1 MQTSR
6 TQPTAGTAPHR
17 RTAVL
22 GALAVCLGLFL
33 MLFVLSRPYEAER
46 LEEERREVRDSIL
59 APARFVSD
67 TVAVRVGML
76 FVLESFVR
84 HDAAT
89 PERLAERF
97 RDIAEALPYGF
108 KDVRVL
114 ALAPGG
120 VVGMV
125 SPLKGNEAALGH
137 DLLRDPGT
145 SEDAQRTL
153 LTREVTLGGPYELRQ
168 GGLGLVLRKAV
179 FLDDGTFWGF
189 AAAALDVDALVR
201 STPLPAREDLVFALA
216 RDGNIFHGLKEIR
229 AMAPLSVNVPLPE
242 GSWELLAAP
251 ALGWEG
257 RIAGTLTLFRW
268 TGAAFVLL
276 LTVLTYLLLR
286 RHDLLRRAKTLA
298 EDQVRAGENRY
309 RRIFNSTLDG
319 LVLFDASGL
328 VLDANPAACAM
339 HGSSPGGLNGLTARD
354 LVHPAFL
361 RQFQEFA
368 RTVAVGGEFRVE
380 ARALRRDGSSFPVEV
395 GGASFDSNGGT
406 RFLAMVRDLSERD
419 RLRSE
424 QERFFSLTLDLVG
437 VTNLADGRFRQINAS
452 WTRVLGYAPEEI
464 LGRDW
469 RGFVHPD
476 DLEDTVAAHG
486 GAVGG
491 VAVQSFVNRWRA
503 KDGQWRWLSWNAL
516 PDPERGVAYAVARD
530 VTGER
535 EAALRMREA
544 NEELSALN
552 EELLAI
558 NEELRAEVELRG
570 RAEREVGAVRRRLEN
585 ILENM
590 ASGVTVFRAV
600 DDGRDF
606 VITGFNRAAE
616 RMEHI
621 DRAQVLGRRL
631 SEVFPGAADFGLTDM
646 LRRVLASGEPERL
659 PLALYRDERIQG
671 WRENYVYPLP
681 GGEVVAL
688 YEDRDEQV
696 AAREALRASEERF
709 GLAVAGSSDGIWD
722 WPDMS
727 RDDLWWSPRL
737 YELLGYAPDELPASM
752 ETFNL
757 LLHPGDRERVQEA
770 LRRHLERRD
779 PYSVEYRTACKGGEY
794 RWFLARGQA
803 LFDSSGKPRRMAG
816 SLQDINERRL
826 AAEQLAAAN
835 QQMAAANE
843 ELAAL
848 NEEMAAT
855 NDRLM
860 SEAALR
866 REVEEHLRASL
877 REKEVLL
884 KEIHHRVKNN
894 LQVVSSLLGLQAG
907 AVTDPEV
914 LALFE
919 EGKNRIASMA
929 LVHEELY
936 RSSDLARVD
945 LGAYLEK
952 LVHRLVAGLS
962 GNRRVNLVLEV
973 ESIRLNVDAAIPCG
987 LMVNELVTNA
997 LKHGLRE
1004 RSEGRLLVQC
1014 RAAEGQVLLR
1024 VADDGPG
1031 FPPGLDFRNTET
1043 LGMQLVTH
1051 LAEQLQGRVD
1061 LEPGPG
1067 CSFRVLFPE
1076 KKP

>member
-1 MQTSR
+1 MRDIRNPPAAKATPSR
-6 TQPTAGTAPHR
+6 KN
-17 RTAVL
+17 AVL
-22 GALAVCLGLFL
+22 GALAVCLGLSL
-33 MLFVLSRPYEAER
+33 ALYALFRPYEAER
-46 LEEERREVRDSIL
+46 LREERDEVRESIL
-59 APARFVSD
+59 GPARILSD
-67 TVAVRVGML
+67 TVAVRAGML
-76 FVLESFVR
+76 HVLESFVR
-84 HDAAT
+84 HDAAS
-89 PERLAERF
+89 PGRLEARF
-97 RDIAEALPYGF
+97 GDIAATLPYGF
-108 KDVRVL
+108 DDVRVL

-120 VVGMV
+120 VVRLV
-125 SPLKGNEAALGH
+125 SPLEGNEAALGH
-137 DLLRDPGT
+137 DLLRDPAT
-145 SEDAQRTL
+145 REDAGRAMRT
-153 LTREVTLGGPYELRQ
+153 RDVTLGGPYELRQ

-179 FLDDGTFWGF
+179 FLDDVFWGF

-201 STPLPAREDLVFALA
+201 ATPLPRRTDLTFALA
-216 RDGNIFHGLKEIR
+216 EDGTIFHGRKNIR
-229 AMAPLSVNVPLPE
+229 DMDPLVVGVPLPE
-242 GSWELLAAP
+242 GGWELLAAP
-251 ALGWEG
+251 AHGWEG
-257 RIAGTLTLFRW
+257 RIAGTLALFRW

-276 LTVLTYLLLR
+276 LTALAYLLLR
-286 RHDLLRRAKTLA
+286 RQDLLRRSAELA
-298 EDQVRAGENRY
+298 QAQVRAGEDRY
-309 RRIFNSTLDG
+309 RRIFDSTLDG
-319 LVLFDASGL
+319 LVLFDASGR
-328 VLDANPAACAM
+328 VIDANPAACSM
-339 HGSSPGGLNGLTARD
+339 HGSGPGGLNGLTARD
-354 LVHPAFL
+354 LIHPAFL
-361 RQFQEFA
+361 HRFQAFA
-368 RTVAVGGEFRVE
+368 RTVAGGGEFRAE
-380 ARALRRDGSSFPVEV
+380 ARALRRDGSGFPVEV
-395 GGASFDSNGGT
+395 GGTAFGDDDAT
-406 RFLAMVRDLSERD
+406 RFLAMIRDLSEHD

-424 QERFFSLTLDLVG
+424 QERFFALTLDLVG
-437 VTNLADGRFRQINAS
+437 VTDLAEGRFRQVNAS
-452 WTRVLGYAPEEI
+452 WTRVLGYAPDEVI
-464 LGRDW
+464 GHDW
-469 RGFVHPD
+469 REFVHPD
-476 DLEDTVAAHG
+476 DLEDTARAHG
-486 GAVGG
+486 TAVGG
-491 VAVQSFVNRWRA
+491 LVLQGFVNRWRT
-503 KDGQWRWLSWNAL
+503 KDGEWRWLSWNAL

-535 EAALRMREA
+535 EAALRMRAA
-544 NEELSALN
+544 NEELSGLN
-552 EELLAI
+552 EELLAT
-558 NEELRAEVELRG
+558 NEELRAEVELRA

-590 ASGVTVFRAV
+590 ASGVAVFRAV

-997 LKHGLRE
+997 LKHGLRD